1 MRRLDRAI
9 EVVIGLVIVALVV
22 TAFGQVLARYIFNRP
37 FTWVL
42 ETDIFLMLWAT
53 FLSGYVG
60 VRRDIHLRVDY
71 FTERMSPRGRRRAG
85 LATRLLCIV
94 FVTTMGITSLQVV
107 RAMEGI
113 AFTSIPLGMDAL
125 YWSLP
130 LGAALMLVALV
141 EGLLR
146 DWRGRA

>member
-9 EVVIGLVIVALVV
+9 EVLVGLIIVALVV
-22 TAFGQVLARYIFNRP
+22 TAFGQVLARYVFSRP

-71 FTERMSPRGRRRAG
+71 FTERMSPRGRRRAA

-94 FVTTMGITSLQVV
+94 FVTTMGVTSLQVV

-141 EGLLR
+141 EGLVR